1 MKSYVNFCAR
11 VSWDPCILATCV
23 CRSLRPGSKLHSG
36 ENIGESPFLAWGDF
50 HARSRFAGSTIP
62 EEKWGTT
69 RSLSGQ
75 PLRSLRS
82 PMFFFAHTNFF
93 SFSQC
98 GARSQ
103 ACPRLC
109 LSIYPHQSL
118 LWQNG
123 RRGGV
128 GGQFLKF
135 PRNVSV
141 SYGGWGE
148 RKRKRAGV
156 LRSSREPRGAP
167 FPSSHRLPRACYY
180 FYWDTQPAEASAEKR
195 AVILSSARNF
205 SRSVANKDV

>member
-23 CRSLRPGSKLHSG
+23 CRSLRPGSTAGKISG
-36 ENIGESPFLAWGDF
+36 SVASRADNLFARFARRCFFSRTPIFSPFHNAEP
-50 HARSRFAGSTIP
+50 A
-62 EEKWGTT
+62 
-69 RSLSGQ
+69 
-75 PLRSLRS
+75 
-82 PMFFFAHTNFF
+82 
-93 SFSQC
+93 
-98 GARSQ
+98 
-103 ACPRLC
+103 PRLC

-128 GGQFLKF
+128 GGQF

-148 RKRKRAGV
+148 RKRKRAGF

-167 FPSSHRLPRACYY
+167 FPSSHCLPRACYY
-180 FYWDTQPAEASAEKR
+180 FYWDTEPAEASAEKR
-195 AVILSSARNF
+195 AVILSYASNF
-205 SRSVANKDV
+205 SRSVANKDA

>member
-23 CRSLRPGSKLHSG
+23 CRSLRPGSTAGKISG
-36 ENIGESPFLAWGDF
+36 SVASRADNLFA
-50 HARSRFAGSTIP
+50 RFA
-62 EEKWGTT
+62 
-69 RSLSGQ
+69 R
-75 PLRSLRS
+75 RCFFS
-82 PMFFFAHTNFF
+82 PTPIFF

-128 GGQFLKF
+128 GGQFPKF

-148 RKRKRAGV
+148 RKRKRTGV

-167 FPSSHRLPRACYY
+167 FPSSHRLPRGCYY

-195 AVILSSARNF
+195 AVILSSVRNL